1 MFNRT
6 IINKLK
12 VWADFQGRKPL
23 VLRGARQVG
32 KTTAVEM
39 LAREYANVIKVNLEK
54 RSEADLFAKNLTAKD
69 LYQALLLQ
77 KNITVRPGP
86 VLLFIDE
93 IQFSADAMRQL
104 RYFHEDLPDV
114 HVIAAGSLL
123 EVMAAEKNIDFP
135 VGRVQF
141 LFMYP
146 LTFAEFLAALGENQ
160 ALEAYHTVP
169 LPEFAHQRLLELFHQ
184 YTQIGGMPEIVAHFA
199 EHRDVPALRTLYQSL
214 LTSFIDDSAKYARNS
229 NLKHILKHCLETAP
243 LQAGERI
250 AFAGFGRSHY
260 RSREIG
266 EALRTLE
273 RAMLTYLLYPAT
285 NWEIPLLADLKRS
298 PRLFFFDTG
307 LLNFTAGLQGQ
318 FFEQADLHSF
328 YRGKLA
334 EHIVAQE
341 LLASEAESCHK
352 PVFWV
357 REKRQSNA
365 EIDFLVPFQS
375 FAVPFEV
382 KSGASGTLRSLHQY
396 MNLCSHPY
404 AVRLYS
410 GPLEIT
416 PSSTPQGKSF
426 QLLNLPYFLAGK
438 WRDYLAWFI
447 NSRGG

>member
-1 MFNRT
+1 M
-6 IINKLK
+6 
-12 VWADFQGRKPL
+12 
-23 VLRGARQVG
+23 
-32 KTTAVEM
+32 
-39 LAREYANVIKVNLEK
+39 
-54 RSEADLFAKNLTAKD
+54 
-69 LYQALLLQ
+69 
-77 KNITVRPGP
+77 
-86 VLLFIDE
+86 
-93 IQFSADAMRQL
+93 
-104 RYFHEDLPDV
+104 
-114 HVIAAGSLL
+114 
-123 EVMAAEKNIDFP
+123 
-135 VGRVQF
+135 
-141 LFMYP
+141 
-146 LTFAEFLAALGENQ
+146 
-160 ALEAYHTVP
+160 
-169 LPEFAHQRLLELFHQ
+169 
-184 YTQIGGMPEIVAHFA
+184 AHFA

-214 LTSFIDDSAKYARNS
+214 ITSFIDDSAKYARNS

-273 RAMLTYLLYPAT
+273 RAMLAYLLYPAT

-307 LLNFTAGLQGQ
+307 LLNFAAGLQGH

-341 LLASEAESCHK
+341 LLASEAESLHK

-438 WRDYLAWFI
+438 WRDYLAWFT
-447 NSRGG
+447 NSLGR